1 MRLALFGASAA
12 ATSGCR
18 SLGTAPAP
26 LVENITRLNPVPVA
40 RVVRPRDSASICEAL
55 AGWPGQVSVGG
66 ARCSMGGQIALR
78 DSLHLD
84 MRSMRSLIS
93 LDPVTRRARVQ
104 AGMRWRDLQDH
115 LDPLG
120 LAVRTMQSYANFT
133 VGGSVS
139 VNAHGRYV
147 GHGPIG
153 HSIRALRIVLADG
166 RMIEADRS
174 SNSDLFFAAIG
185 GYGALGVIAE
195 VELELDD
202 NSRIERQVAYIPLA
216 EYPGWFRERVLPDP
230 DVVLHNVDLYPGR
243 FDAGPAIT
251 WRRSQQPLT
260 IDARLRPDG
269 AKYLGQRSAIW
280 AVTELPG
287 GGAMRKHIIA
297 PAQLDHPEVVWR
309 NYEASL
315 DIESLEPFSRFMSTY
330 ALEEYFVP
338 VRHCLAFL
346 SELRRIL
353 RKHDVEALNVS
364 IRHSPADTESVM
376 AWAREEVFCFVIYYK
391 QRVLTESQ
399 RRVGVWT
406 RQLIDAATA
415 HGGSYYLPYQLH
427 ATPEQFAAAY
437 PRHAEF
443 RAIKDRYDP
452 TGRFSNEMWKKY
464 LAGPPGG
471 VTRRAIDPARAAC
484 TSRSASPSGR

>member
-1 MRLALFGASAA
+1 
-12 ATSGCR
+12 
-18 SLGTAPAP
+18 
-26 LVENITRLNPVPVA
+26 
-40 RVVRPRDSASICEAL
+40 
-55 AGWPGQVSVGG
+55 
-66 ARCSMGGQIALR
+66 MGGQTALR

-84 MRSMRSLIS
+84 MRSMRSLLS

-104 AGMRWRDLQDH
+104 AGMRWRDLQEH

-133 VGGSVS
+133 IGGSVS

-147 GHGPIG
+147 GHGPIA
-153 HSIRALRIVLADG
+153 HSIQALQIVLADG

-174 SNSDLFFAAIG
+174 SNRDLFFAAIG
-185 GYGALGVIAE
+185 GYGALGVITE
-195 VELELDD
+195 VELALDD
-202 NSRIERQVAYIPLA
+202 NSRLERQVAYLPTP
-216 EYPGWFRERVLPDP
+216 EYPGWFRERVLHDP
-230 DVVLHNVDLYPGR
+230 DAVLHNVDLYPGR

-260 IDARLRPDG
+260 IDVRLRPDG
-269 AKYLGQRSAIW
+269 AKYLALRSSIW

-297 PAQLDHPEVVWR
+297 PAVLDHSEVVWR

-330 ALEEYFVP
+330 ALAEYFVP

-346 SELRRIL
+346 GDLRRIL

-364 IRHSPADTESVM
+364 IRHSPADADSVM

-399 RRVGVWT
+399 RRVGIWT
-406 RQLIDAATA
+406 RQLIDSAIA

-452 TGRFSNEMWKKY
+452 AGRFSNEMWQKY
-464 LAGPPGG
+464 LFGRGSR
-471 VTRRAIDPARAAC
+471 VTRRAGGPAPAAGKI
-484 TSRSASPSGR
+484 RSASPCGR